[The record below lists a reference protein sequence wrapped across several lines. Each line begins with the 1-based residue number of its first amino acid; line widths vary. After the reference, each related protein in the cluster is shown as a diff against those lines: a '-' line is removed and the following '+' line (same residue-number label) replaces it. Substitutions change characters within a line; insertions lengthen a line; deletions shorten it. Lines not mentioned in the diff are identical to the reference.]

1 MDKRLSSLNYIFEN
15 KKLAHANYIYL
26 ENFNENVVL
35 PKNEYGFI
43 VSRIKKGDKNY
54 IINIQCNG
62 KLNLESTRNIIE
74 KKNHVD
80 LYEIQEYFLNGMSRY
95 LEFNTEAYFR
105 IINEENPEEI
115 KMIFTDYL
123 ECLEYLESVE
133 K

>member
-1 MDKRLSSLNYIFEN
+1 MEILEENIKIEN
-15 KKLAHANYIYL
+15 KKLAHANFIYL
-26 ENFNENVVL
+26 ENFKEGVAL

-54 IINIQCNG
+54 IINIQCNFE
-62 KLNLESTRNIIE
+62 KLSLESTRNIIE

-80 LYEIQEYFLNGMSRY
+80 LYKIQEYFLNGMSRY

-123 ECLEYLESVE
+123 ECLEYLELVE

>member
-1 MDKRLSSLNYIFEN
+1 MEILEENIKIEN
-15 KKLAHANYIYL
+15 KKLAHANFIYL

-62 KLNLESTRNIIE
+62 KLSLESTRNIIE

-123 ECLEYLESVE
+123 ECLEYLELVE

>member
-1 MDKRLSSLNYIFEN
+1 MEILEENIKIEN

-26 ENFNENVVL
+26 ANEDKTF
-35 PKNEYGFI
+35 PKNDYGLVITEVRSNNKKYNI
-43 VSRIKKGDKNY
+43 VF
-54 IINIQCNG
+54 QCYG
-62 KLNLESTRNIIE
+62 KLSLESVKSEIE
-74 KKNHVD
+74 DGHFD
-80 LYEIQEYFLNGMSRY
+80 LYQLKEYFLNGMSRY
-95 LEFNTEAYFR
+95 LKFNTEAYFR

>member
-1 MDKRLSSLNYIFEN
+1 MEILEENIKIEN

>member
-1 MDKRLSSLNYIFEN
+1 MEILEENIKIEN
-15 KKLAHANYIYL
+15 KKLAHANFIYL
-26 ENFNENVVL
+26 ENFNEGVVL

-105 IINEENPEEI
+105 IINKENPEEI

>member
-1 MDKRLSSLNYIFEN
+1 MEILEENIKIEN
-15 KKLAHANYIYL
+15 KKLAHANFIYL
-26 ENFNENVVL
+26 ENFNEGVAL
-35 PKNEYGFI
+35 PKNENEYGFI
-43 VSRIKKGDKNY
+43 ISRIKKGDKNY
-54 IINIQCNG
+54 IINIQCNE
-62 KLNLESTRNIIE
+62 KLSLESTRNIIE

-95 LEFNTEAYFR
+95 LKFNTEAYFR

>member
-1 MDKRLSSLNYIFEN
+1 MEILEENIKIEN
-15 KKLAHANYIYL
+15 KKLAHANFIYL
-26 ENFNENVVL
+26 ENFNKGVAL

-54 IINIQCNG
+54 IINIQCNEE
-62 KLNLESTRNIIE
+62 LSLESTRNIIE

-123 ECLEYLESVE
+123 ECLEYLELVE

>member
-1 MDKRLSSLNYIFEN
+1 MEILEENIKIEN
-15 KKLAHANYIYL
+15 KKLAHANFIYL
-26 ENFNENVVL
+26 ENFNEGVAL
-35 PKNEYGFI
+35 PKNENEYGFI

-54 IINIQCNG
+54 IINIQCNE
-62 KLNLESTRNIIE
+62 KLSLESTRNIIE

-80 LYEIQEYFLNGMSRY
+80 LYKIQEYFLNGMSRY

-123 ECLEYLESVE
+123 ECLEYLELVE

>member
-1 MDKRLSSLNYIFEN
+1 MEILEENIIIEN

-26 ENFNENVVL
+26 ESFSDNVIL

-43 VSRIKKGDKNY
+43 VSRIKKGNKNY
-54 IINIQCNG
+54 IINIQCSG
-62 KLNLESTRNIIE
+62 KLNLESTINIIE
-74 KKNHVD
+74 KRSHVD
-80 LYEIQEYFLNGMSRY
+80 LYQLKEYFLNGMSKY

-105 IINEENPEEI
+105 IINEENPGEI